1 MLSRWVNGSI
11 GGGGLMFGSACD
23 VESLGTLLPRPD

>member
-11 GGGGLMFGSACD
+11 GGGLMFGSACD